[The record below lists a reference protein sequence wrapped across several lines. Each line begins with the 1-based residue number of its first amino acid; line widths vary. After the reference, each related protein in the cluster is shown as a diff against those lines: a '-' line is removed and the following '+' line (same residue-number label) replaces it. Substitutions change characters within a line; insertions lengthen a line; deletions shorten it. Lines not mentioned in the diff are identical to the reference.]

1 MFCSNDLITR
11 KHVATNWFSI
21 IEFNNDII
29 TQMHIANWF
38 STIKKS
44 PSYSQLLQHL
54 WTSLPDNQWV
64 INQIITEPPAVLE
77 RPTGRMFKLYFLL
90 AAAAAALA
98 VTGTSLAPECCPTK
112 ADWSTSMSRNCCASS
127 LMPKRTSSSHPK
139 PSTRGFGSQN
149 TSIGG
154 VFCLLLAGSLWHKGA

>member
-77 RPTGRMFKLYFLL
+77 GPTGRMFKLYFLL

-112 ADWSTSMSRNCCASS
+112 ADWSTSRSR
-127 LMPKRTSSSHPK
+127 T
-139 PSTRGFGSQN
+139 GSIKSPERALERKIQQLG
-149 TSIGG
+149 I
-154 VFCLLLAGSLWHKGA
+154 FCLLLDGSLRHKGAYKRTFPCVGAN